1 MPTPTPSAP
10 SLPFLNGRFRDF
22 LHRLDRLRR
31 QVAGRAG
38 AEGVPVVALTGGAAP
53 VRAAVAE
60 LLAAEVTA
68 IQGEGLDPAKPQP
81 ATALA
86 LMALV
91 GDATFGDLPGWGR
104 AGAPR
109 LADDHPLPPSGSAG
123 LASQVSA
130 LLDAT
135 APQPELAELYLLAL
149 AAGAAARVEDA
160 EQRDDLARSRPEL
173 ARAAAAGHPV
183 QGDLLFPDAYPP
195 PRRHGPARELPAVT
209 AWLYAVPLA
218 ATALLA
224 GSYLVWWLISHDLTR
239 AVCSFIGGAN

>member
-10 SLPFLNGRFRDF
+10 SLPFLNGRLRDF

-38 AEGVPVVALTGGAAP
+38 AEGVPVVTLTGGAAP
-53 VRAAVAE
+53 VRAAAAE
-60 LLAAEVTA
+60 LLAAEVAA

-81 ATALA
+81 AIALG

-91 GDATFGDLPGWGR
+91 GDATFGDLPGWGLG
-104 AGAPR
+104 GAPL
-109 LADDHPLPPSGSAG
+109 LADDHPLPPSGGAG
-123 LASQVSA
+123 LATQVSA

-160 EQRDDLARSRPEL
+160 EQRDDLARSRPSSP
-173 ARAAAAGHPV
+173 APRRPATRCRATSC
-183 QGDLLFPDAYPP
+183 FPTPIRRRGATGRPACCRPSPPGSPPYRSPP
-195 PRRHGPARELPAVT
+195 PRCSPPAT
-209 AWLYAVPLA
+209 WCG
-218 ATALLA
+218 
-224 GSYLVWWLISHDLTR
+224 GSSPTP
-239 AVCSFIGGAN
+239 